1 MKYLRLKDLL
11 EALSGPARQMAAASR
26 HCVIMKAYDKKTG
39 LHLESITETWSETS
53 HAETAICARSVALIK
68 KYKQQGK
75 DLTIIYMCQRM
86 PCADCGANGVAPVF
100 RALGELDELAFLTS
114 VRNTTLARDVR
125 IMASAFDLTGAGG
138 GSGGSPD
145 TAVFVMPRDGSDQES
160 FDSWFARGAQ
170 LEGSEV
176 PAQLLLNAPEAHT
189 KVGDKVAW
197 TASLKEAEQVPP
209 ALRTMVQHA
218 LVEGPEA
225 KAFNDNQVEFATLP

>member
-1 MKYLRLKDLL
+1 MKTLRLKDLL
-11 EALSGPARQMAAASR
+11 EAVSGPARQMATASR
-26 HCVIMKAYDKKTG
+26 HHVIMKVYDKNTEA
-39 LHLESITETWSETS
+39 HLETIEETWSLKS
-53 HAETAICARSVALIK
+53 HAETAIRVRSVALIK

-100 RALGELDELAFLTS
+100 RALGELDEFVFLTS
-114 VRNTTLARDVR
+114 VRNTTLTTDVR
-125 IMASAFDLTGAGG
+125 IMASAFDLAGAGG

-145 TAVFVMPRDGSDQES
+145 TAVFVMPRDGSGQET
-160 FDSWFARGAQ
+160 FDSWFARGAS
-170 LEGSEV
+170 LAGSEV

-197 TASLKEAEQVPP
+197 AASLKEGELVPP
-209 ALRTMVQHA
+209 PLRTMVQHA

-225 KAFNDNQVEFATLP
+225 KAYNDNQVELTTLP